1 MVDGY
6 TVAREA
12 ANIWKVNRSH
22 RVSTH
27 GAEETQWICILCY
40 LLWPFSM
47 WKQSWPVDTMCLVTL
62 EEDMFYSV
70 GGSAPTQTIPWNPI

>member
-6 TVAREA
+6 TVAIEA

-27 GAEETQWICILCY
+27 GAEETQ
-40 LLWPFSM
+40 
-47 WKQSWPVDTMCLVTL
+47 
-62 EEDMFYSV
+62 
-70 GGSAPTQTIPWNPI
+70 